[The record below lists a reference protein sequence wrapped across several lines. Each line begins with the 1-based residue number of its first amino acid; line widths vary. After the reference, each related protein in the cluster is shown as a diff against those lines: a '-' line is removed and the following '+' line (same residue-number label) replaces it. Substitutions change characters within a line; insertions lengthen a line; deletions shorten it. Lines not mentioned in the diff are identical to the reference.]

1 MVQKARFPTI
11 GLLAKQFLAI
21 WGFSKLRE
29 SSIFVSILTS
39 SQLEIERIVSLPKQ
53 FLYILGSQIKTERI
67 FHLVS
72 ILTYSQIKIERIFSL
87 ASILTGLWECK
98 LGLTKLDNIVT
109 IYKNY
114 SSDSR
119 SNCSPFLEK
128 DVTDFPL
135 RKLLEESDDAVE
147 DADFFEENWAS
158 SSFYKHKFAR
168 FWLVIFENF
177 LIHSLSQRSCFIC
190 LLQFLNHILPFVV
203 TYNSNYTSQN
213 STMFL

>member
-1 MVQKARFPTI
+1 
-11 GLLAKQFLAI
+11 
-21 WGFSKLRE
+21 
-29 SSIFVSILTS
+29 LTS
-39 SQLEIERIVSLPKQ
+39 SHLKIERILSLPKQ

-98 LGLTKLDNIVT
+98 LGLTRLDNVIM

-114 SSDSR
+114 ASDSR

-135 RKLLEESDDAVE
+135 RKLLEECDDDRE
-147 DADFFEENWAS
+147 EADFFEE
-158 SSFYKHKFAR
+158 K
-168 FWLVIFENF
+168 
-177 LIHSLSQRSCFIC
+177 
-190 LLQFLNHILPFVV
+190 
-203 TYNSNYTSQN
+203 
-213 STMFL
+213 

>member
-1 MVQKARFPTI
+1 VK
-11 GLLAKQFLAI
+11 
-21 WGFSKLRE
+21 
-29 SSIFVSILTS
+29 IFHLVSILTS
-39 SQLEIERIVSLPKQ
+39 SQLEIERILSLPKQ

-87 ASILTGLWECK
+87 ASILTGLWECQ

-128 DVTDFPL
+128 DATDFPL
-135 RKLLEESDDAVE
+135 RKLLEECDDDVE
-147 DADFFEENWAS
+147 EADFFEEN
-158 SSFYKHKFAR
+158 
-168 FWLVIFENF
+168 
-177 LIHSLSQRSCFIC
+177 
-190 LLQFLNHILPFVV
+190 
-203 TYNSNYTSQN
+203 
-213 STMFL
+213 